1 MVLATDLIRVI
12 KSSIFS
18 FRQFIKT
25 DRKKQGGVRNIFTTP
40 NQMATPAQQ
49 IQSSLEKAKAE
60 LEFKQQ
66 VANTTFNMNDV
77 QGLVTWVL
85 AEGFMPPWVFI
96 KNKPLIPKVV
106 MLYVPG
112 LDAALYLSQ
121 SKVLKSFKE
130 LFGVPTAVLALSL
143 TVVLCS
149 GVDGGVTP
157 GETDAGTEK
166 RQKHA

>member
-1 MVLATDLIRVI
+1 
-12 KSSIFS
+12 
-18 FRQFIKT
+18 
-25 DRKKQGGVRNIFTTP
+25 
-40 NQMATPAQQ
+40 
-49 IQSSLEKAKAE
+49 
-60 LEFKQQ
+60 
-66 VANTTFNMNDV
+66 MNDV

-157 GETDAGTEK
+157 GETRVIGFQNGLARAPAPRELHTAWRGLTAEMVVS
-166 RQKHA
+166 